1 MLARA
6 DQKRFAPS
14 TRGEAVGPF
23 IVMDVVKAAG
33 ARAAKGLP
41 VYHLEIGQPGTGAPK
56 RAQEAV
62 AAALSEASLGYT
74 TSFGREDLRQGLAR
88 RYQEDYGVNVD
99 PENIAIVAGSSA
111 GFNLA
116 FIAAFEAGDRVAM
129 ASPCYPAYRNI
140 LGAMGLDVVEIPV
153 GPEDRFQPSIQ
164 HLEAALKQPGGLQ
177 GLILASPSN
186 PTGTMVTPE
195 ALDEIARFCHHKG
208 IRLISD
214 EIYHG
219 LSYGA
224 KEATALASS
233 PSAIVV
239 NSFSKYYSMT
249 GWRVGWLVVPED
261 LRRTID
267 RLQANMFICAPHVSQ
282 VAALGALD
290 ARAELDALKQ
300 TYASNRDTL
309 LAMLQTA
316 GVTTMAPPDG
326 AFYIYADVGHLT
338 QDSPAFCARLL
349 GETGLAITPGIDFDP
364 ARGHH
369 FVRFSFCASAEEV
382 QRGADAFLS
391 YVQAGRFQD

>member
-1 MLARA
+1 MLARP
-6 DQKRFAPS
+6 DTRHFAPS
-14 TRGEAVGPF
+14 KRGEAVGPF
-23 IVMDVVKAAG
+23 IVMDVVKAATE
-33 ARAAKGLP
+33 RAAKGLP
-41 VYHLEIGQPGTGAPK
+41 VYHLEIGQPGTGAPR

-62 AAALSEASLGYT
+62 LAAMQASPLGYT

-88 RYQEDYGVNVD
+88 HYQDFYGVNVD
-99 PENIAIVAGSSA
+99 PERFAVVAGSSA

-140 LGAMGLDVVEIPV
+140 LGAMGLEVVEIPV
-153 GPEDRFQPSIQ
+153 GPEDRFQPSVA
-164 HLEAALKQPGGLQ
+164 HLQAALEQPGGLQ

-186 PTGTMVTPE
+186 PTGTMVSPKT
-195 ALDEIARFCHHKG
+195 LDEIARFCHDQG

-233 PSAIVV
+233 PSAIVI

-249 GWRVGWLVVPED
+249 GWRVGWLIVPED

-267 RLQANMFICAPHVSQ
+267 RLQANMFICAPHIAQ

-290 ARAELDALKQ
+290 ARDELEALKQ

-309 LAMLQTA
+309 LAMLKAA

-326 AFYIYADVGHLT
+326 AFYIYADIGHLT
-338 QDSPAFCARLL
+338 QDSVAFCARLL
-349 GETGLAITPGIDFDP
+349 DETGLALTPGVDFDP
-364 ARGHH
+364 VRGQH
-369 FVRFSFCASAEEV
+369 FVRFSFCGSAEDV
-382 QRGADAFLS
+382 KRGADAFLHFVRKRQLNS
-391 YVQAGRFQD
+391 